1 MATSSSERDR
11 NRRGLLDRWFAKSSR
26 RRFSRSRERTPLTDA
41 ELRLVPKHIA
51 IIMDGN
57 GRWAQMR
64 GMNRSYGH
72 RAGTEN
78 LKLVTEACG
87 ELGVK
92 YLTVYAFSTENWKRP
107 KAEVDELMRLF
118 IEFFHR
124 FDAELAAQGVRL
136 RFSGNLDALSQE
148 VRATM
153 ADAEAG
159 SLSRDRMQLIIAFN
173 YGGRQELVDA
183 FKKIAIRVR
192 DGELTMDE
200 VDEQTVS
207 DHLYLPDVPDP
218 ELILR
223 PGGEMR
229 LSNFLLWEA
238 AYAEFWTNEVLWP
251 DFDKAMLEDAI
262 RDFIHRDRRFGGVKE
277 YE

>member
-1 MATSSSERDR
+1 MAISSSERDG
-11 NRRGLLDRWFAKSSR
+11 NKRGLLDRWFAKSSR
-26 RRFSRSRERTPLTDA
+26 RRFSRTRERSPLTDD

-64 GMNRSYGH
+64 GMSRSYGH

-107 KAEVDELMRLF
+107 QTEVDELMRLF
-118 IEFFHR
+118 VEFFHR
-124 FDAELAAQGVRL
+124 FDDELAAQGVRL
-136 RFSGNLDALSQE
+136 RFSGNLDVLSQE

-153 ADAEAG
+153 KDAESS
-159 SLSRDRMQLIIAFN
+159 SLLRDKMQLIIAFN

-183 FKKIAIRVR
+183 FKKIATRVR
-192 DGELTMDE
+192 AGELTIDE
-200 VDEQTVS
+200 VDEQTIS

-262 RDFIHRDRRFGGVKE
+262 RDFTHRDRRFGGVKE